1 MRRKVIWIVGVLALV
16 AIPAIV
22 GLAVVGG
29 GDDRRAGALTQLGT
43 GAGYQLVVSGLTP
56 SGEAAEVLSYSWGA
70 TANAT
75 LVSGSG
81 LAAGKAQFSDLQ
93 VAKKI
98 DKTSPL
104 FVKGVSTGQI
114 YPSATLHI
122 YKGASGEKPVE
133 YMTYQMTNVLITS
146 VQHAGSADDVPGEN
160 VSLAY
165 AKLQVTTKDLDSSGA
180 VVGQTTFLYDL
191 AAAKG

>member
-1 MRRKVIWIVGVLALV
+1 MRRKIIWIVGVLALV

-22 GLAVVGG
+22 GLALVGG
-29 GDDRRAGALTQLGT
+29 GDDRRAGALTQVGT
-43 GAGYQLVVSGLTP
+43 GGYQLEVSGLTP
-56 SGEAAEVLSYSWGA
+56 AGQAAEVLSYSWGV

-75 LVSGSG
+75 LLSGTG

-93 VAKKI
+93 VTKKV

-104 FVKGVSTGQI
+104 FIKGAATGQV
-114 YPSATLHI
+114 YPTATLHI
-122 YKGASGEKPVE
+122 FKAGEKPVE
-133 YMTYQMTNVLITS
+133 YMTYQMTNVLITT
-146 VQHAGSADDVPGEN
+146 VQHGGSADDVPSEN

-165 AKLQVTTKDLDSSGA
+165 AKLQVTTKDVESGA
-180 VVGQTTFLYDL
+180 VVGQATYSYDL